1 MEHEHSDDEWGFW
14 EPERTRRLPRLRPR
28 DGDTRPLAAMGPGS
42 RRHADAH
49 VDAEAPVD
57 EHDPLGLFDE
67 LGPVDEFPG
76 LDDEPEVEVVAT
88 GRRSWRDLFRRDAR
102 GRPDPLV
109 VRVGAVVLAGL
120 IAVPILASSSGGAS
134 TAGAAMFP
142 PTTVAAA
149 NPAPA
154 TESPSTS
161 ATEPV
166 STPARSKTTNSAATT
181 SAAPASSAEPATGAI
196 ESATPCRT
204 TYEIEAGDYWLGIAD
219 RADVDVA
226 DLLGAN
232 EATSDTPLYPGRSI
246 CLPAGAATP
255 VPTSAAATTT
265 EDTPATTAPPTTAK
279 STTTAAKSTTTA
291 DKPTTTADKPTTTA
305 DKPTTTADKPTTT
318 AAKPVTTTAKATTT
332 TTEAPTTTQPPRTY
346 TRDEV
351 AQIIR
356 DVWPDDLEDKA
367 IAIASRESNLTPA
380 VRNACCFG
388 LFQIYFSVHAGWLA
402 QMGVTSATQ
411 LYDPLVNTQA
421 ALALYY
427 RNGGWGPWGG

>member
-1 MEHEHSDDEWGFW
+1 V
-14 EPERTRRLPRLRPR
+14 R
-28 DGDTRPLAAMGPGS
+28 PGS

-49 VDAEAPVD
+49 VDAEEPVD

-67 LGPVDEFPG
+67 LGPADEFPG

-88 GRRSWRDLFRRDAR
+88 GRRSWRDLFRRNAR

-134 TAGAAMFP
+134 TAGAAMIP
-142 PTTVAAA
+142 PTTITAA
-149 NPAPA
+149 NPAPV
-154 TESPSTS
+154 TELPPTS
-161 ATEPV
+161 ATSPASTAARSRTT
-166 STPARSKTTNSAATT
+166 STPTTTAAAP
-181 SAAPASSAEPATGAI
+181 SAAPAPSVEQAASAV
-196 ESATPCRT
+196 ESAPPCRT
-204 TYEIEAGDYWLGIAD
+204 TYDIEPGDYWLGIAD
-219 RADVDVA
+219 RAGVDVA

-232 EATSDTPLYPGRSI
+232 GATSDTPLYPGRSI

-255 VPTSAAATTT
+255 VPTVAAATTT
-265 EDTPATTAPPTTAK
+265 AAPTTVKPTTTAAPTTAK
-279 STTTAAKSTTTA
+279 STTTAAKPTTTEPKPTTA
-291 DKPTTTADKPTTTA
+291 EKPTTTT
-305 DKPTTTADKPTTT
+305 
-318 AAKPVTTTAKATTT
+318 AKPVTTTAKATTT

-367 IAIASRESNLTPA
+367 IAIATRESNLTPA

-411 LYDPLVNTQA
+411 LYDPLVNAQA
-421 ALALYY
+421 ALALYF

>member
-28 DGDTRPLAAMGPGS
+28 DDDTRPLAAMGPGS

-142 PTTVAAA
+142 PTTIAAA

-166 STPARSKTTNSAATT
+166 STPARSKTTSSAATT
-181 SAAPASSAEPATGAI
+181 SAAPASSAEPA
-196 ESATPCRT
+196 PRR
-204 TYEIEAGDYWLGIAD
+204 D
-219 RADVDVA
+219 RVGHSV
-226 DLLGAN
+226 
-232 EATSDTPLYPGRSI
+232 
-246 CLPAGAATP
+246 
-255 VPTSAAATTT
+255 
-265 EDTPATTAPPTTAK
+265 
-279 STTTAAKSTTTA
+279 
-291 DKPTTTADKPTTTA
+291 
-305 DKPTTTADKPTTT
+305 
-318 AAKPVTTTAKATTT
+318 
-332 TTEAPTTTQPPRTY
+332 
-346 TRDEV
+346 
-351 AQIIR
+351 
-356 DVWPDDLEDKA
+356 PDD
-367 IAIASRESNLTPA
+367 
-380 VRNACCFG
+380 VRHRG
-388 LFQIYFSVHAGWLA
+388 
-402 QMGVTSATQ
+402 
-411 LYDPLVNTQA
+411 
-421 ALALYY
+421 
-427 RNGGWGPWGG
+427 R